1 MKKKLSLLLLLGG
14 IVMLCLSFHIHPS
27 KKAVSETTFPET
39 KALHGRTI
47 PIDTALFKYPWRIRV
62 NGDRAVVEDLHGPD
76 YFFHLFSYPD
86 FRYLSSFSKRG
97 EGPEEM
103 LQAENFRWEGD
114 DLWTLDCNKSEMV
127 LWRFNT
133 RRDSLLRHRV
143 VTLQKELLRPLDF
156 AIYSGT
162 RFLIPDYSGDNRFC
176 WVDRQGK
183 LLRKTGDIPSS
194 NKKALK
200 ESRPALAQAWRSF
213 IDYNPRNGVLAAV
226 TQLGDVLEV
235 YNLKKNTHMVK
246 VGGQGEPQ
254 FMVSRDGYGVPTGI
268 MGYGDVQVTDSAI
281 YTTFEGETFKN
292 IANNHQKGIETRNGG
307 NRIYV
312 YTLEGEP
319 LRKYELDHYVDGI
332 WVDEDKGIILA
343 VDGNQDEPIVE
354 FKM

>member
-1 MKKKLSLLLLLGG
+1 MKKNRTLFQRLFLICLLLGC
-14 IVMLCLSFHIHPS
+14 LCSFE
-27 KKAVSETTFPET
+27 ALNAETFFPET

-47 PIDTALFKYPWRIRV
+47 PIDTALFRYPWRIRV

-127 LWRFNT
+127 QWRFNIC
-133 RRDSLLRHRV
+133 RDSLLRHRV
-143 VTLQKELLRPLDF
+143 VKLQKELLRPLDF

-162 RFLIPDYSGDNRFC
+162 CFLIPDYSGDNRFC

-183 LLRKTGDIPSS
+183 LLRKTGDFPTT

-213 IDYNPRNGVLAAV
+213 IDYNPRNGVLVAA
-226 TQLGDVLEV
+226 TQLGEVLEV
-235 YNLKKNTHMVK
+235 YNLKKNTHVVK
-246 VGGQGEPQ
+246 VSGQGEPQ
-254 FMVSRDGYGVPTGI
+254 FMVSREGYGIPTGI
-268 MGYGDVQVTDSAI
+268 KGYGDVQVTDSAI
-281 YTTFEGETFKN
+281 YTTFEGETFKD
-292 IANNHQKGIETRNGG
+292 IANNNKKGIRAPNGG

-319 LRKYELDHYVDGI
+319 LRKYELDHSVEGI